1 MSEPTVSASAV
12 SEPTTGRTTAHAT
25 AANGTAANGTA
36 TSAPSTNGTAPHGA
50 AVAARRVAAPLT
62 RLDRLIARGATHRPA
77 LTFKDRTVSYGE
89 LAEQVAEVAYGLH
102 RLGVRRG
109 DRVAVY
115 AEKRVETVVSMLAV
129 SAAGAVFVPVNP
141 LFKGRHLAGI
151 TTDCAVTALVT
162 TAERLETVRAALPP
176 DTTVRHLVLI
186 GDTGTVLPADD
197 RWTAVPWERLREH
210 GPLPVPGADAV
221 VDGDV
226 AAVFYTSGS
235 TGGPKGVV
243 LSHRNLL
250 AGAESVASYL
260 GHTEDD
266 VVLAALPFSF
276 DAGFSQ
282 LTTTLI
288 AGAHLVLTN
297 YLLPREVVRLCARHG
312 VTALTCVPPLW
323 LQLAA
328 QQWPREATARLRY
341 FANTGGRMPRATLGR
356 LREIFPQARPY
367 LMYGLTEAFR
377 STYLDPDETDRRPD
391 SIGKAIPNAEILVLR
406 PDGTPCVPGEH
417 GELVHRGALVALGY
431 WNDPERT
438 AERFRPV
445 PGAVPY
451 GGTELAVWSGDTV
464 YSDEAGYLYFVGRT
478 DDMIKSSGYRI
489 SPTEIEEA
497 VYASGLVTEAV
508 ALGVGDERL
517 GQHVVLVVAGACD
530 TARLH
535 QALARELPPYMLPRR
550 TVVLDEL
557 PRSVNGKFD
566 RVELRRTVEGNR

>member
-1 MSEPTVSASAV
+1 MRASAV
-12 SEPTTGRTTAHAT
+12 SGPATGGATTR
-25 AANGTAANGTA
+25 GTA
-36 TSAPSTNGTAPHGA
+36 TSDRATIAGGA
-50 AVAARRVAAPLT
+50 AAPLT
-62 RLDRLIARGATHRPA
+62 RLDRLIACGASHRPA

-89 LAEQVAEVAYGLH
+89 LAELVAEVAYGLY

-129 SAAGAVFVPVNP
+129 SAAGGVFVPVNP
-141 LFKGRHLAGI
+141 LFKGRHLA
-151 TTDCAVTALVT
+151 AVTADCEVTALIT

-176 DTTVRHLVLI
+176 GTSVRHLVLI

-197 RWTAVPWERLREH
+197 RWTAVPWDRLRQA
-210 GPLPVPGADAV
+210 GRLPVPGADGV
-221 VDGDV
+221 VDSDV

-323 LQLAA
+323 MQLVA
-328 QQWPREATARLRY
+328 QQWPQEACGRLRY
-341 FANTGGRMPRATLGR
+341 FANTGGRMPRATLAR
-356 LREIFPQARPY
+356 LREIFPRARPF

-377 STYLDPDETDRRPD
+377 STYLDPDESERRPD

-406 PDGTPCVPGEH
+406 PDGTPCASGEH

-464 YSDEAGYLYFVGRT
+464 YRDEAGFLYFVGRT

-497 VYASGLVTEAV
+497 AYASGLATEAV

-517 GQHVVLVVAGACD
+517 GQHVVLVVAGVCD

-566 RVELRRTVEGNR
+566 RVELRRTVEGHR